1 MERHGQVYRDPFE
14 KTKLTLRQIETRHCS
29 ESDKSGIN
37 LLKPE
42 TMASVA
48 CFFIIIF
55 LKLSSNSFLHAAF
68 YSLFLEGLLLG
79 KAIGPPFAFQSIRL
93 PLN

>member
-42 TMASVA
+42 TVA
-48 CFFIIIF
+48 FIIIF
-55 LKLSSNSFLHAAF
+55 LKLSSNSFLHADF
-68 YSLFLEGLLLG
+68 YSLFFEGFFLG